1 MNEPPPLPSA
11 RKKKSS
17 WAAIAVT
24 LAYPG
29 AGQFLQ
35 GRRVAGFLLTG
46 LTTIVA
52 LWWMQAMLAAVA
64 ANFREA
70 LETGRSEPLAVARA
84 VALPTKILGLCYV
97 VSLADVLLAH
107 VQPARRR

>member
-11 RKKKSS
+11 RKKSS
-17 WAAIAVT
+17 WAAIATT

-46 LTTIVA
+46 ITTVVA
-52 LWWMQAMLAAVA
+52 LWWMQAMLAAVV

-70 LETGRSEPLAVARA
+70 METGRSEPLAVARA
-84 VALPTKILGLCYV
+84 VALPTKMLGLCYLI
-97 VSLADVLLAH
+97 SLADALLAH
-107 VQPARRR
+107 VRLARRR